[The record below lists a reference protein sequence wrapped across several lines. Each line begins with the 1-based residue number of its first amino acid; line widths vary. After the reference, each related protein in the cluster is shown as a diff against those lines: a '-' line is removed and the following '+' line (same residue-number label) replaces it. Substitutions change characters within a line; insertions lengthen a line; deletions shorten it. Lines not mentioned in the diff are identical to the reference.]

1 MEAAAGPLAGIRI
14 VEIAGIGPGPFACMM
29 LADHGAEVIR
39 VERPGGAG
47 GDLPLD
53 PRKDI
58 LARNR
63 RRVAIDLKSA
73 EGAAVVRDLVATADG
88 LVEGFRPGVMERL
101 GLGPDELIGAN
112 PRLVYGRMTG
122 WGQTGPY
129 AAVAG
134 HDINYIALSG
144 ALHACGRADDKPV
157 PPLNL
162 IGDFGGGAMMLAFG
176 MLAAILS
183 AKATG
188 TGQVV
193 DCAMTD
199 GSALLMGMI
208 YSFRA
213 QGFWADRRGVN
224 LLDGGAPFYDTY
236 QTADGGYVAIGAI
249 EPHFYALLKEKAGL
263 GSEFAVQMDAR
274 RWPEQR
280 AVLAGVFAGK
290 TRDEWCAIMEGSDV
304 CFAPVLSLDEAPEH
318 PHNVAR
324 DTFVEAGGV
333 VQPAPA
339 PRYSATPTR
348 QPAMPTA
355 DSDTAAVLAE
365 LGYST
370 ARIDALRDAEVV
382 GVGRTIGLIGEDSR

>member
-47 GDLPLD
+47 GELPLD
-53 PRKDI
+53 PRKDV

-101 GLGPDELIGAN
+101 GLGPDVVIGAN

-129 AAVAG
+129 APVAG

-188 TGQVV
+188 QGQVV

-199 GSALLMGMI
+199 GSALLMSMI

-213 QGFWADRRGVN
+213 QGIWADRRGVN

-236 QTADGGYVAIGAI
+236 ETADGGYVAIGAI
-249 EPHFYALLKEKAGL
+249 EPQFYALLKEKAGL
-263 GSEFAVQMDAR
+263 GPEFGVQMDAR

-280 AVLAGVFAGK
+280 AALAAVFARK
-290 TRDEWCAIMEGSDV
+290 TRDEWCALLEGSDA
-304 CFAPVLSLDEAPEH
+304 CFAPVLSLDEAPSH

-324 DTFVEAGGV
+324 GTFVEAGGV

-348 QPAMPTA
+348 QPDMPTTNA
-355 DSDTAAVLAE
+355 DTAAVLAE
-365 LGYST
+365 LGYPS
-370 ARIDALRDAEVV
+370 ARIDALRDA
-382 GVGRTIGLIGEDSR
+382 GVIAP

>member
-1 MEAAAGPLAGIRI
+1 MSAAAGPLAGIRI

-39 VERPGGAG
+39 VERPGGTG

-73 EGAAVVRDLVATADG
+73 EGIEVVRDLVATADG
-88 LVEGFRPGVMERL
+88 LAEGFRPGVMERL
-101 GLGPDELIGAN
+101 GLGPDVLIGAN

-122 WGQTGPY
+122 WGQSGPY
-129 AAVAG
+129 APVAG

-183 AKATG
+183 ARATG
-188 TGQVV
+188 QGQVV

-199 GSALLMGMI
+199 GSALLMSMI

-213 QGFWADRRGVN
+213 QGFWADRRGAN

-249 EPHFYALLKEKAGL
+249 EPHFYTQLKEKAGL
-263 GSEFAVQMDAR
+263 GPEFAAQMDAR
-274 RWPEQR
+274 RWPEQK
-280 AVLAGVFAGK
+280 AALAAVFATR
-290 TRDEWCAIMEGSDV
+290 TRDEWCALLEGSDA
-304 CFAPVLSLDEAPEH
+304 CFAPVLSLEEAPAH

-324 DTFVEAGGV
+324 ATFVEAGGV

-348 QPAMPTA
+348 HPDMPTVNT
-355 DSDTAAVLAE
+355 DTAAVLAE
-365 LGYST
+365 LGYPP
-370 ARIDALRDAEVV
+370 ARIEALRDAGVV
-382 GVGRTIGLIGEDSR
+382 AAA